1 MNENPNLNNLN
12 DIPTIDIPQPVQEPT
27 PVAEQNSIPVAP
39 SASENTIAPVPQDLQ
54 AIPNVE
60 QTNEQ
65 FISNTQ
71 SAVKKEESH
80 KGNDNISL
88 IFLLI
93 IFALILGIVI
103 YVFPMLL
110 NK

>member
-12 DIPTIDIPQPVQEPT
+12 DIPTIDIPQPVPVEQPT
-27 PVAEQNSIPVAP
+27 EQNNIPIMQ
-39 SASENTIAPVPQDLQ
+39 SSNENTIAPVPQDLQ

-71 SAVKKEESH
+71 STAKKEEPN
-80 KGNDNISL
+80 KGNESISL

-93 IFALILGIVI
+93 IFALILGVVI